1 MNDILYR
8 GIIECEDAVRH
19 LDKSALTSGVTLLC
33 KLFDNVEE
41 QTRFAKYVCDAY
53 DVNSPIIG
61 KHKTRQDEKLA
72 SAKKH
77 GIKVNGKWQNIVS
90 NLNSDAN
97 EYISWYYKQI
107 KNIEFEAI
115 ITGEELVEYLLE
127 VSRERIDKERDGIQM
142 GDDKLLKAMELK
154 SKCFENAV
162 SHMSLIAKL
171 RVEFNKKYEIM
182 DENVKREAVKEK
194 IIKNSG
200 TGEQI
205 AHLAKEI
212 SSK

>member
-1 MNDILYR
+1 M
-8 GIIECEDAVRH
+8 
-19 LDKSALTSGVTLLC
+19 LLE
-33 KLFDNVEE
+33 LS
-41 QTRFAKYVCDAY
+41 
-53 DVNSPIIG
+53 VN
-61 KHKTRQDEKLA
+61 
-72 SAKKH
+72 
-77 GIKVNGKWQNIVS
+77 NGKWQNIVS

-142 GDDKLLKAMELK
+142 GDDKFLKAMELK